1 MSMQKKGYP
10 TLIIRS
16 SILIGYL
23 FLFIAQSNYQYFDL
37 ANFFVYGHEAAS
49 SAAGCQHEN
58 KAATAVS
65 DRQEHAPQHSLALQ
79 SNNKQ
84 RIGHLAIDKR
94 YKFQQGL
101 RIPPIRAPGSIS
113 YTFVRTRFCI
123 PAPTFTSADLPTNA
137 LRGPP
142 SAA

>member
-1 MSMQKKGYP
+1 MSMQRKGYP

-16 SILIGYL
+16 SILIGYF
-23 FLFIAQSNYQYFDL
+23 FLFIAQSNYQYFDI

-49 SAAGCQHEN
+49 SATGSQHEN
-58 KAATAVS
+58 KAATVVS
-65 DRQEHAPQHSLALQ
+65 DRQEQAPQHSLALRSSQ
-79 SNNKQ
+79 Q
-84 RIGHLAIDKR
+84 HIGHLAIDKR

-101 RIPPIRAPGSIS
+101 RIPPIRAPGLIS